1 MLAYFDETQVA
12 YREKSSTSIQVRH
25 GKTLGVLI
33 EKACEITSLE
43 KSEFS
48 RRALEKAAQEVIE
61 LSHTHKLTSEDA
73 VAFIQAM
80 DTPIKPTERAIQ
92 AARRFRSRVV
102 HAD

>member
-61 LSHTHKLTSEDA
+61 LSRTHKLTSEDA

>member
-12 YREKSSTSIQVRH
+12 YREKSGAYTQVRH
-25 GKTLGVLI
+25 GQALGRMI
-33 EKACEITSLE
+33 EKACEITSLD
-43 KSEFS
+43 KSEFL

-73 VAFIQAM
+73 VAFIKAM
-80 DTPIKPTERAIQ
+80 DTPIKPTEKAIQ
-92 AARRFRSRVV
+92 AARNFRSRVV

>member
-43 KSEFS
+43 
-48 RRALEKAAQEVIE
+48 I
-61 LSHTHKLTSEDA
+61 
-73 VAFIQAM
+73 
-80 DTPIKPTERAIQ
+80 
-92 AARRFRSRVV
+92 RV
-102 HAD
+102 